1 MLKGLAITPPVL
13 GRISIGKVIEKNG
26 KRLPEKDDQFTIT
39 SQVQGKDG
47 WLLHPLNDEL
57 RKSQED
63 KLRSIPVRLLFNEP
77 ELNFRADYTLF
88 DRQSGRPLCVG
99 NGERP
104 RGLDKSLILQLGSGQ
119 WLRDGLN
126 LIIGGPT
133 GVGKTWLACALA
145 HKACRDGYSVRYLR
159 LPRLMEELG
168 LAHGDGRFAKLMAGY
183 AKTDLLILDDWGLA
197 PFTAAQRRDMLELLD
212 DRYGNRSTLV
222 TSQMPVDK
230 WHALIGDPTLGDA
243 ILDRLVHNA
252 YRIELKGESMRR
264 RATKL
269 TATETSD

>member
-1 MLKGLAITPPVL
+1 MSMGTHRIASPWGQGLA
-13 GRISIGKVIEKNG
+13 
-26 KRLPEKDDQFTIT
+26 
-39 SQVQGKDG
+39 
-47 WLLHPLNDEL
+47 
-57 RKSQED
+57 
-63 KLRSIPVRLLFNEP
+63 RS
-77 ELNFRADYTLF
+77 
-88 DRQSGRPLCVG
+88 
-99 NGERP
+99 
-104 RGLDKSLILQLGSGQ
+104 
-119 WLRDGLN
+119 
-126 LIIGGPT
+126 
-133 GVGKTWLACALA
+133 
-145 HKACRDGYSVRYLR
+145 
-159 LPRLMEELG
+159 
-168 LAHGDGRFAKLMAGY
+168 DGRFAKLMAGY

>member
-1 MLKGLAITPPVL
+1 MLPNPTL
-13 GRISIGKVIEKNG
+13 
-26 KRLPEKDDQFTIT
+26 
-39 SQVQGKDG
+39 
-47 WLLHPLNDEL
+47 
-57 RKSQED
+57 D
-63 KLRSIPVRLLFNEP
+63 KLQTLRLHGMIKALSEQHATPDISDLSFDERLGLMVDRELTEREDARLTTRLKSARLRHNACLEDIDYRS
-77 ELNFRADYTLF
+77 
-88 DRQSGRPLCVG
+88 
-99 NGERP
+99 P
-104 RGLDKSLILQLGSGQ
+104 RGLDKALILQLGSGQ

-133 GVGKTWLACALA
+133 GVGKT
-145 HKACRDGYSVRYLR
+145 LR

-269 TATETSD
+269 TATGTSD